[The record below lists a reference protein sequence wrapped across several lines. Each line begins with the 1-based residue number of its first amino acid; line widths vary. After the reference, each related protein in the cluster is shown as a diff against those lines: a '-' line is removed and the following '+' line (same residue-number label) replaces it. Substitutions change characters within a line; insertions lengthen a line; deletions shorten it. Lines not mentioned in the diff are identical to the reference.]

1 MAENVGRR
9 GESWFFRIDLPPGS
23 DGKRRQKRIS
33 GFGTEREARRALAQ
47 TKVDIDAG
55 KLRYGARRTVEDL
68 ATEWLEAVRPN
79 RKASTFSNWA
89 WLMRAYVVPRIG
101 HVRLDRLSP
110 ADVQKLYSELRSS
123 GARGGKP
130 LSGTQVRNVHG
141 VLHNALN
148 YAARIGY
155 IARNPT
161 DAIDRP
167 RNDTEERPVYPP
179 DEVRLF
185 MMAADGDRLQ
195 AMWYLVLATGLR
207 RAELAGLRWR
217 DVALDRVPATLAV
230 RTTRTTAGHA
240 VVEYDPKS
248 KSSRRLLHLDKR
260 TAELL
265 GHHFG
270 AMAAEA
276 EKRGELA
283 VPEYVFVD
291 EFGDPYHPA
300 QLTRYLH
307 ELQRRAGLPEITL
320 HDLRHTAATV
330 ALLAGVHPK
339 VVSER
344 HGHASTQIT
353 LDRYSHVLESMQVAA
368 ADAIGRFLQ
377 PE

>member
-23 DGKRRQKRIS
+23 DGKRRQKRMS
-33 GFGTEREARRALAQ
+33 GFRTEREARRALAQ

-79 RKASTFSNWA
+79 RKASTFSNWG
-89 WLMRAYVVPRIG
+89 WLMRAARGAADRPRPARPC
-101 HVRLDRLSP
+101 RLP

-148 YAARIGY
+148 YAVRIGY

-167 RNDTEERPVYPP
+167 RNDTEERPVYTP
-179 DEVRLF
+179 DEVRRF

-276 EKRGELA
+276 ETCGESAL
-283 VPEYVFVD
+283 PEYVFVD
-291 EFGDPYHPA
+291 GVPGGVPSHPA
-300 QLTRYLH
+300 QFDSPPPR
-307 ELQRRAGLPEITL
+307 
-320 HDLRHTAATV
+320 
-330 ALLAGVHPK
+330 
-339 VVSER
+339 
-344 HGHASTQIT
+344 
-353 LDRYSHVLESMQVAA
+353 VAA
-368 ADAIGRFLQ
+368 PSGPAGNN
-377 PE
+377 PP